1 MGFGAGAG
9 GVQGALSQMALQMAL
24 AAGAGP
30 PANWKMPG
38 AMGTQQLGGGGGGV
52 GPGTGHEPWHGGQ
65 TGPVQT
71 QAKPWELNATPYD
84 TRVQGRTSRAGP
96 MYLAPNPER
105 GAPSGAASAALPYTS
120 VPSQYRRAAEEALEQ
135 QQIPA
140 AYRDR
145 VRAYF
150 ESLQRPQQ
158 QPLPPKK

>member
-1 MGFGAGAG
+1 MGAG
-9 GVQGALSQMALQMAL
+9 GVQGALSQLALQMAL
-24 AAGAGP
+24 AAGSGP
-30 PANWKMPG
+30 MANWKMPG
-38 AMGTQQLGGGGGGV
+38 AMGTQLQPGGGA
-52 GPGTGHEPWHGGQ
+52 GPGTGHEQWHGGQ

-71 QAKPWELNATPYD
+71 QANPWDLNAKPYD
-84 TRVQGRTSRAGP
+84 TRVQGRTDHAGP

-105 GAPSGAASAALPYTS
+105 GAPTGTAGAALPYTS

-158 QPLPPKK
+158 KPVDKK